1 MLTEEQ
7 IQYQDDFFLRK
18 ASTWRILG
26 YHALRVSPKKGP
38 LGGQSTTRSSWSLKP
53 KPPIPM
59 PFFKEKE
66 KDLGQRVTSESL
78 PVWVLEQHK
87 LPLRPDFFIYV
98 ISWNR
103 LWLNPSGSAGVLLY
117 GGKRKAYWLWNLKV
131 EIRTWLAPWVG
142 WSLPG
147 SPAFLPFQSP
157 TSFSTP
163 LSFASDPTSSHF
175 AFPPMQKMESLRPE

>member
-1 MLTEEQ
+1 MKVRLVCC
-7 IQYQDDFFLRK
+7 L
-18 ASTWRILG
+18 S
-26 YHALRVSPKKGP
+26 
-38 LGGQSTTRSSWSLKP
+38 SLKSVLRP
-53 KPPIPM
+53 TGDRLRETFSIYTWLSSFERWLIEANPVLDKQQDL